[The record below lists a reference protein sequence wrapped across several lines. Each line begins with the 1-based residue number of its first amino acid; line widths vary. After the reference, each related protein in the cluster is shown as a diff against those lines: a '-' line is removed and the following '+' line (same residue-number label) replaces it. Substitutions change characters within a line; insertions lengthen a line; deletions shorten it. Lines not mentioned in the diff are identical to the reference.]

1 MSARCHAPSPHCTSM
16 KPIWPIVDHASTPLI
31 AGRVAMT
38 SAAITVVNRP
48 TPIRTPCAMYAWAIS
63 GASLAEHES
72 PGEASVHVLS
82 GRVRLSAAQNS
93 WDGRHGDLLMLPDAP
108 HSLEAL
114 EDSAVL
120 LTVAK
125 QV

>member
-1 MSARCHAPSPHCTSM
+1 MFCP
-16 KPIWPIVDHASTPLI
+16 
-31 AGRVAMT
+31 AG
-38 SAAITVVNRP
+38 
-48 TPIRTPCAMYAWAIS
+48 S
-63 GASLAEHES
+63 GC
-72 PGEASVHVLS
+72 
-82 GRVRLSAAQNS
+82 RRAQHS

-125 QV
+125 QI

>member
-1 MSARCHAPSPHCTSM
+1 MHSENSSN
-16 KPIWPIVDHASTPLI
+16 SE
-31 AGRVAMT
+31 AGQEIRFAVAM
-38 SAAITVVNRP
+38 
-48 TPIRTPCAMYAWAIS
+48 S
-63 GASLAEHES
+63 GGVSLAEHEN

-82 GRVRLSAAQNS
+82 GRVRLTAGQHS
-93 WDGRHGDLLMLPDAP
+93 WDGRHGDLLMVPDAP

-125 QV
+125 QVW

>member
-1 MSARCHAPSPHCTSM
+1 
-16 KPIWPIVDHASTPLI
+16 
-31 AGRVAMT
+31 
-38 SAAITVVNRP
+38 
-48 TPIRTPCAMYAWAIS
+48 
-63 GASLAEHES
+63 
-72 PGEASVHVLS
+72 LS
-82 GRVRLSAAQNS
+82 GRVRLSAGQHS